1 MTSHGAGQPDVPM
14 HPKKSF
20 GKYPRPDNVYEH
32 KQSFN
37 FDMMRSRIFINR
49 KNTHT
54 DAYLWLAHMILGV
67 CVASITWAMTT
78 VEDASADFR
87 TDFI

>member
-1 MTSHGAGQPDVPM
+1 
-14 HPKKSF
+14 
-20 GKYPRPDNVYEH
+20 
-32 KQSFN
+32 
-37 FDMMRSRIFINR
+37 MMRSRIFINR